1 MLSCGR
7 SGSLFLSRLHTGIQD
22 EEQPEEPSKDDALV
36 LPDIKDQL
44 RKKQME
50 EELARIEEEK
60 KESVKKIKRSDIK
73 AFTKVCTS

>member
-1 MLSCGR
+1 
-7 SGSLFLSRLHTGIQD
+7 
-22 EEQPEEPSKDDALV
+22 V

-44 RKKQME
+44 KKKQME

-73 AFTKVCTS
+73 AFTKVRILERCER